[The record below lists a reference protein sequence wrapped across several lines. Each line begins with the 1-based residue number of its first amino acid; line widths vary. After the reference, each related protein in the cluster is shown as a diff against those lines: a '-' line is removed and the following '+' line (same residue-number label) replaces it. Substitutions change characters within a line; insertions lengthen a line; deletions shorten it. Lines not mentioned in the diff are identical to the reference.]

1 MSYLID
7 EVARTLASPVSR
19 RVAFKRIR
27 NLAVAA
33 VFLGARQ
40 VARAD
45 SCSSC
50 CANMR
55 NCNFGGRINV
65 CCNSSQGRCC
75 KTGCCNTNTRICVNS
90 GGCS

>member
-27 NLAVAA
+27 NLAVGA
-33 VFLGARQ
+33 VFLGVRQ

-50 CANMR
+50 CANSK

-65 CCNSSQGRCC
+65 CCNSSKGLCC
-75 KTGCCNTNTRICVNS
+75 KVGCCTARTQTCVTS
-90 GGCS
+90 AGC